1 MNEEKKERDYQQK
14 QKSTNLSTED
24 DDDLPN
30 LAWIN
35 DI

>member
-14 QKSTNLSTED
+14 QKNSYSSTE

-30 LAWIN
+30 LSWIN